1 LREGEFQED
10 VGPPIQI
17 LTIRQITSVQTIS
30 GTGAN
35 HLGAL
40 LISRLANKPLPPVYI
55 GLPAWGNYKPL
66 FRLVGLEVQHYNH
79 YDPNTISVDF
89 DTCIDAVRQAPR
101 GSVFVLQGCCH
112 NPTGADFDRDQWQI
126 LAKEIKLAG
135 HLPFFDIAYQGLGDG
150 LDEDAF
156 RIRHFTQIGFEMIV
170 CQSFSKN
177 FGLYGERVGA
187 LHVVNR
193 DQRIAANV
201 NGQLRNLIRWEFSSS
216 PAYGSRLVNL
226 VLDDKEQVEDWVT
239 ELSEIRERLK
249 RNRSNLFQL
258 FSQVLSV
265 SLSRQK
271 VFNKLI

>member
-1 LREGEFQED
+1 MSFRKKEPLVRS
-10 VGPPIQI
+10 
-17 LTIRQITSVQTIS
+17 LTSPQITSVQTIS

-40 LISRLANKPLPPVYI
+40 LISRLATKPLPPVYI

-66 FRLVGLEVQHYNH
+66 FHLVGMEIRHYNH
-79 YDPNTISVDF
+79 YDPNKKRVDF
-89 DTCIDAVRQAPR
+89 NACLEAIRQAPR
-101 GSVFVLQGCCH
+101 SSIFVLQGCCH
-112 NPTGADFDRDQWQI
+112 NPTGADFDREQLQV
-126 LAKEIKLAG
+126 LAKEMKHAG

-156 RIRHFTQIGFEMIV
+156 GVRHFAQTGFEMIV

-187 LHVVNR
+187 LHVVTG
-193 DQRIAANV
+193 DQRIATNV

-226 VLDDKEQVEDWVT
+226 VMDDEEQVEDWIA
-239 ELSEIRERLK
+239 ELGEIRARLK
-249 RNRSNLFQL
+249 RNRSNLFRQL
-258 FSQVLSV
+258 SQVLGVSFSGSKTV
-265 SLSRQK
+265 SL
-271 VFNKLI
+271 LI